1 MVTDGAWYRHRE
13 SLVAI
18 WQGFMIKGDEA
29 VSRTGG
35 ELQALDTLDADL
47 VVWLSC
53 WFLVWVLGATVHAR
67 ELLR

>member
-1 MVTDGAWYRHRE
+1 
-13 SLVAI
+13 
-18 WQGFMIKGDEA
+18 MIKGDEA